1 MHKEMSD
8 DELRE
13 AMKIMAKFSG
23 INLSAERIDRDLPAF
38 KNFMSDCDAVRAVK
52 LAVEDEPVMVLR
64 LKRSSAK
71 KGGV

>member
-1 MHKEMSD
+1 MHKDMSD
-8 DELRE
+8 DELKE

-23 INLSAERIDRDLPAF
+23 INLSAERIDRDLSAF

-64 LKRSSAK
+64 LKKLSAK